1 MKKLLLLSIILAT
14 FASPAHAKTVQV
26 FATDVL
32 TTYGSFSET
41 AGGSALADDAT
52 IETVITSDPATA
64 TAIYGSS
71 PTDYSVIDLG
81 FGDNNV
87 LTGSGSDLVVFSL
100 WQGQNYF
107 FGLEAYGT
115 DSSEGPLSSFY
126 YEVIKDSVI
135 YECTA
140 KDDSDKCLAG
150 IVTTSINL
158 FGKDS
163 LNLFSKD
170 SLALD
175 DNVEIGSIRLLIGGA
190 YNGGTGGRDAYS
202 NFTLVGANYTDSMV
216 VPLPLPIVLFS
227 SGLAL
232 LGLIARR
239 KKV

>member
-1 MKKLLLLSIILAT
+1 MKKLLLLSIILAA

-32 TTYGSFSET
+32 TTYGSFSQS
-41 AGGSALADDAT
+41 AGGSALEDDAT
-52 IETVITSDPATA
+52 IESVIASDPA

-100 WQGQNYF
+100 WQGYDYF

-115 DSSEGPLSSFY
+115 DSSEVPLSSFY
-126 YEVIKDSVI
+126 YEVIKDSII
-135 YECTA
+135 YDCTV
-140 KDDSDKCLAG
+140 KDGSDKCLAG

-158 FGKDS
+158 FGSDS
-163 LNLFSKD
+163 E
-170 SLALD
+170 LD
-175 DNVEIGSIRLLIGGA
+175 DNVEIDFVRLFIGGSD
-190 YNGGTGGRDAYS
+190 YNGSTGGLDAYS
-202 NFTLVGANYTDSMV
+202 NFTLVGANYTDAMV

-232 LGLIARR
+232 LGFIARR

>member
-1 MKKLLLLSIILAT
+1 MNNLLLLSIIFAAL
-14 FASPAHAKTVQV
+14 ASPAHAKTVQV

-100 WQGQNYF
+100 WQGYDYF
-107 FGLEAYGT
+107 FGLQAYGT
-115 DSSEGPLSSFY
+115 GSSEDPLSSFY

-135 YECTA
+135 YDCTA
-140 KDDSDKCLAG
+140 KDESGECLAG

-158 FGKDS
+158 FGSDGE
-163 LNLFSKD
+163 
-170 SLALD
+170 LD
-175 DNVEIGSIRLLIGGA
+175 DNVEIDFVRLFIGGT
-190 YNGGTGGRDAYS
+190 YNGVDAYS
-202 NFTLVGANYTDSMV
+202 NFTLVGANYTDATV